1 MSERTGWDR
10 RLSVTADGKGL
21 VGHAGAVL
29 LHKLADRVGLSEALG
44 GLWPD
49 GQSAAW
55 RDRGHVLVS
64 LAAAIVCGARSMLE
78 AERLQAHQAALF
90 GAAPSD
96 STTRRAL
103 AGLDEAKLARIAK
116 VRARV
121 RRGVWQLLH
130 LRPGGF
136 PWLTV
141 AGKRLKGWIVIDIDA
156 TIITSA
162 SDKSG
167 AAVTFKKTY
176 GFHPL
181 ACWCANTQESL
192 AMLLRSGNT
201 GSNTVADHLLVL
213 GQALAQIPDSCQA
226 KILVRIDGA
235 GATHD
240 LLNHLQ
246 GLNTTRRTVRYLVGW
261 TITEVDEQAIAR
273 LPATAW
279 ADSLDQDGAIQH
291 GYHVAELTG
300 LNRRAGWPDGMRL
313 LVRRVRPSARHRKNL
328 TAFELKTGWKYSV
341 IATNI
346 GRMWGIA
353 GSHHPQ
359 WLDAA
364 ARAHAVVEDRVRGD
378 KAMGLRNLPSQ
389 DWTVNQGWM
398 LAANLGHDLDCW
410 LRLLVLHDHDGLAR
424 AEPDT
429 MRYRLYHLPAR
440 LATHARRRHLRI
452 ERTWPWALPFVLAW
466 QRLTHLPD
474 LT

>member
-1 MSERTGWDR
+1 VNERTGWDR

-29 LHKLADRVGLSEALG
+29 LHKIADRVGLSEALV

-49 GQSAAW
+49 GRSATW
-55 RDRGHVLVS
+55 RDRAHVLVS
-64 LAAAIVCGARSMLE
+64 LAAAIVCGARSLLE

-90 GAAPSD
+90 GVVPSD
-96 STTRRAL
+96 STTHRTL
-103 AGLDEAKLARIAK
+103 AGLDEAMLARIAK
-116 VRARV
+116 ARARV
-121 RRGVWQLLH
+121 RRRVWGLLH

-141 AGKRLKGWIVIDIDA
+141 AGKRLRGWIVIDIDA

-192 AMLLRSGNT
+192 AMLLRAGNA
-201 GSNTVADHLLVL
+201 GSNTVADHLRVL
-213 GQALAQIPDSCQA
+213 TDALAQIPNSCQA
-226 KILVRIDGA
+226 KILVRVDGA

-240 LLNHLQ
+240 LLTHLE
-246 GLNTTRRTVRYLVGW
+246 GLNTARRTVRYLVGW
-261 TITEVDEQAIAR
+261 TITDVDEQAIAR
-273 LPATAW
+273 LPETAW
-279 ADSLDQDGAIQH
+279 QDSIDQDGALQP

-300 LNRRAGWPDGMRL
+300 LNRRTGWPDGMRL

-328 TAFELKTGWKYSV
+328 TAFEMRTGWKYSI

-359 WLDAA
+359 WLDAL
-364 ARAHAVVEDRVRGD
+364 ARAHAVVEDRVRAG

-389 DWTVNQGWM
+389 DWTVNQGWI

-410 LRLLVLHDHDGLAR
+410 VRLLTLHDQPDLER

-440 LATHARRRHLRI
+440 LAAHARRRHLRI
-452 ERTWPWALPFVLAW
+452 ERTWPWAQAFVLAW
-466 QRLTHLPD
+466 QRLTQLPA
-474 LT
+474 LA